1 MDLGWA
7 ITKAFEA
14 KGGSVMKRM
23 GTILL
28 LVAMVCVAV
37 WALAVAEPKPEESP
51 NLRWEHYTLEFAA
64 GTFAGFA
71 GGALAYWLVY
81 SSQAHVSGMAPMAEW
96 FSIPIG
102 SFIGASTGVIGAGW
116 VMGDEGNVAN
126 ALFTILGAAVGA
138 YAGFIGANSAHI
150 LSFDSELAMVIST
163 GLATAVPAALGAVI
177 GYNLSFP

>member
-1 MDLGWA
+1 M
-7 ITKAFEA
+7 TKAFGA

-28 LVAMVCVAV
+28 LAAMVCVAV
-37 WALAVAEPKPEESP
+37 GPLTVAEPKPEESP
-51 NLRWEHYTLEFAA
+51 NLHWEYYALEFAA

-71 GGALAYWLVY
+71 GGALIYWLVY
-81 SSQAHVSGMAPMAEW
+81 SSQAKVSGMAPMAGW

-102 SFIGASTGVIGAGW
+102 SLIGASAGVIGTGW
-116 VMGDEGNVAN
+116 ALGDEGNILL
-126 ALFTILGAAVGA
+126 ALLGAAAGA
-138 YAGFIGANSAHI
+138 YGGFYVAGSTHL

-163 GLATAVPAALGAVI
+163 GLATAVPAALGGVI